1 MILIDIIDNHSF
13 EDLIVVKRSGQRV
26 EFNSLKIA
34 VAIKNAFDSTPSNY
48 SNNDINK
55 VYDDTLSYIYNNYKD
70 RKTINVEDI
79 QDVIELTL
87 KRDSYNDIYDSFSGY
102 RLRRSESRKSFS
114 VKQQHKFVKAI
125 EKIGCVDISNYKVGE
140 NLEKFGS
147 IISSEY
153 TKSYIL
159 DNKYVRAFEEGKIY
173 IHNFLYFHLGYFSNT
188 SLDIR
193 KLADKD
199 EFLFDI
205 LNILVR
211 SKEEVKGEVSING
224 FDDILSKYYVDK
236 FKKIFI
242 KKLVDTLSLLG
253 FIDLVNIKKI
263 EDRIFKEL
271 SVVIILDNYRDL
283 FVNDVLFN
291 ISENIYDMSIMEV
304 FDYMLL
310 NIKKILMLLN
320 DSYREN
326 NFYSISIGNNKT
338 YEGNI
343 IKNII
348 LDLIDEMD
356 YLENICIVYKVCEL
370 SDIDKI
376 VKLIY
381 EGKNMKLNILDKENN
396 NNYDVEYFSDGT
408 RIYENIYSDSISIGR
423 MNVANTSINMAR
435 LGFIHK
441 SLNKEFYNGLDNLIE
456 FTKNELLIVYEN
468 MGNKIKNNYN
478 YLFDGNIFDDEKLD
492 YGQKVR
498 KVIKNGTL
506 NINLVG
512 LYECALMI
520 DKDKTREIMLKII
533 KYINK
538 KIILLSIDNK
548 LNFTL
553 SAIVNDA
560 SYELMDLDK
569 AIYGVIKGINDNDF
583 YRNVMVDCSIEEL
596 NLYQKMF
603 NGGCILE
610 IKLKDKFSL
619 EKIRES
625 IIELVDNYVGIVYIK
640 E

>member
-291 ISENIYDMSIMEV
+291 ILENIYDMSIMEV

>member
-1 MILIDIIDNHSF
+1 M
-13 EDLIVVKRSGQRV
+13 VKRSGQRV

-193 KLADKD
+193 KLANKD

-205 LNILVR
+205 LNVLVR

-291 ISENIYDMSIMEV
+291 ILENIYDMSIMEV

-492 YGQKVR
+492 YGQKIR

>member
-1 MILIDIIDNHSF
+1 MILIDNHSF

-55 VYDDTLSYIYNNYKD
+55 VYEDTLSYIYNNYKD

-79 QDVIELTL
+79 QDVIELIL

-102 RLRRSESRKSFS
+102 RLRRSESRKSFA

-125 EKIGCVDISNYKVGE
+125 EKIGCVDTSNYKVGE

-205 LNILVR
+205 LNILER

-224 FDDILSKYYVDK
+224 FDDILSKCYVDK

-291 ISENIYDMSIMEV
+291 ILKNIYDMSIMEV

-310 NIKKILMLLN
+310 NIKKVLMLLN

-326 NFYSISIGNNKT
+326 SLYSISIGNNKT

-356 YLENICIVYKVCEL
+356 YLENICIIYKVCEL

-381 EGKNMKLNILDKENN
+381 EGKNIKLNILNKENN
-396 NNYDVEYFSDGT
+396 NNYDVEYFSDGS

-441 SLNKEFYNGLDNLIE
+441 SLNKEFYNDLDNLIE

-492 YGQKVR
+492 YGQKIR

-520 DKDKTREIMLKII
+520 DKDKYLEIMLKII

>member
-1 MILIDIIDNHSF
+1 M
-13 EDLIVVKRSGQRV
+13 
-26 EFNSLKIA
+26 
-34 VAIKNAFDSTPSNY
+34 
-48 SNNDINK
+48 
-55 VYDDTLSYIYNNYKD
+55 
-70 RKTINVEDI
+70 
-79 QDVIELTL
+79 
-87 KRDSYNDIYDSFSGY
+87 
-102 RLRRSESRKSFS
+102 
-114 VKQQHKFVKAI
+114 
-125 EKIGCVDISNYKVGE
+125 
-140 NLEKFGS
+140 
-147 IISSEY
+147 
-153 TKSYIL
+153 
-159 DNKYVRAFEEGKIY
+159 
-173 IHNFLYFHLGYFSNT
+173 
-188 SLDIR
+188 
-193 KLADKD
+193 
-199 EFLFDI
+199 FDI
-205 LNILVR
+205 LNIMEK
-211 SKEEVKGEVSING
+211 SKEEVNGEVSINS
-224 FDDILSKYYVDK
+224 FDDILSKYYIDK

-242 KKLVDTLSLLG
+242 KKLLDSLNLFG

-263 EDRIFKEL
+263 EDRINKEG
-271 SVVIILDNYRDL
+271 SIIIILDNYRDI
-283 FVNDVLFN
+283 FVNDMLFN
-291 ISENIYDMSIMEV
+291 ILKVVYDESIKDV

-310 NIKKILMLLN
+310 NIKKIVMLLN
-320 DSYREN
+320 DSYKEN
-326 NFYSISIGNNKT
+326 SLYSISVGNNKT

-348 LDLIDEMD
+348 LDLVDEFD
-356 YLENICIVYKVCEL
+356 YLENICVVYKIYGL
-370 SDIDKI
+370 SDVDKI
-376 VKLIY
+376 SKLIY
-381 EGKNMKLNILDKENN
+381 DGKNIKLNILDKKNK

-408 RIYENIYSDSISIGR
+408 RIYENIYSESISVGR
-423 MNVANTSINMAR
+423 MNVANTSMNIAR
-435 LGFIHK
+435 LGFMHK
-441 SLNKEFYNGLDNLIE
+441 ALNKDFYNDMDNLIE
-456 FTKNELLIVYEN
+456 FTKNELLVVYEN

-492 YGQKVR
+492 YGQKIR

>member
-1 MILIDIIDNHSF
+1 MILIDNHSF

-87 KRDSYNDIYDSFSGY
+87 KKDSYNDIYDSFSGY

-291 ISENIYDMSIMEV
+291 ILENIYDMSIMEV

-348 LDLIDEMD
+348 LDLINEMD

-492 YGQKVR
+492 YGQKIR

>member
-1 MILIDIIDNHSF
+1 MILIDNHSF

-87 KRDSYNDIYDSFSGY
+87 KKDSYNDIYDSFSRY

-291 ISENIYDMSIMEV
+291 ILENIYDMSIMEV

-435 LGFIHK
+435 LGVIHK

-492 YGQKVR
+492 YGQKIR

>member
-1 MILIDIIDNHSF
+1 MILIDDHSF

-87 KRDSYNDIYDSFSGY
+87 KKDSYNDIYDSFSGY

-291 ISENIYDMSIMEV
+291 ILENIYDMSIMEV

-348 LDLIDEMD
+348 LDLINEMD

-492 YGQKVR
+492 YGQKIR

>member
-1 MILIDIIDNHSF
+1 MILIDNHSF

-87 KRDSYNDIYDSFSGY
+87 KKDSYNDIYDSFSGY

-205 LNILVR
+205 LNVLVR

-291 ISENIYDMSIMEV
+291 ILENIYDMSIMEV

-492 YGQKVR
+492 YGQKIR

-538 KIILLSIDNK
+538 RIILLSIDNK

>member
-1 MILIDIIDNHSF
+1 MILIDNHSF

-55 VYDDTLSYIYNNYKD
+55 VYEDTLSYIYNNYKD

-79 QDVIELTL
+79 QDVIELIL
-87 KRDSYNDIYDSFSGY
+87 KRDGYNDIYDSFSGY
-102 RLRRSESRKSFS
+102 RLRRSESRKSFA

-125 EKIGCVDISNYKVGE
+125 EKIGCVDTSNYKVGE

-205 LNILVR
+205 LNILER

-224 FDDILSKYYVDK
+224 FDDILSKCYVDK

-291 ISENIYDMSIMEV
+291 ILKNIYDMSIMEV

-310 NIKKILMLLN
+310 NIKKVLMLLN

-326 NFYSISIGNNKT
+326 SLYSISIGNNKT

-356 YLENICIVYKVCEL
+356 YLENICVVYKVCEL

-381 EGKNMKLNILDKENN
+381 EGKNIKLNILNKENN
-396 NNYDVEYFSDGT
+396 NNYDVEYFSDGS

-423 MNVANTSINMAR
+423 MNVANTSINIAR
-435 LGFIHK
+435 LGFMHK
-441 SLNKEFYNGLDNLIE
+441 ALNKDFYNDLDNLIE
-456 FTKNELLIVYEN
+456 FTKNELLVVYEN

-492 YGQKVR
+492 YGQKIR

>member
-1 MILIDIIDNHSF
+1 M
-13 EDLIVVKRSGQRV
+13 VKRSGQRV

-87 KRDSYNDIYDSFSGY
+87 KKDSYNDIYDSFSGY

-291 ISENIYDMSIMEV
+291 ILENIYDMSIMEV

-348 LDLIDEMD
+348 LDLINEMD

-492 YGQKVR
+492 YGQKIR

>member
-1 MILIDIIDNHSF
+1 MILIDNHSF

-291 ISENIYDMSIMEV
+291 ILENIYDMSIMEV
-304 FDYMLL
+304 FDYMLF

-326 NFYSISIGNNKT
+326 NLYSISIGNNKT

-492 YGQKVR
+492 YGQKIR

>member
-1 MILIDIIDNHSF
+1 MILIDDHSF

-242 KKLVDTLSLLG
+242 KKLVDTLGLLG

-291 ISENIYDMSIMEV
+291 ILENIYDMSIMEV

-492 YGQKVR
+492 YGQKIR

-625 IIELVDNYVGIVYIK
+625 IIELVDNYVGIVYI
-640 E
+640 

>member
-1 MILIDIIDNHSF
+1 MILIDNHSF

-291 ISENIYDMSIMEV
+291 ILENIYDMSIMEV

-492 YGQKVR
+492 YGQKIR

>member
-1 MILIDIIDNHSF
+1 MIFIDNHSF
-13 EDLIVVKRSGQRV
+13 DDLIVVKRSGQRV

-291 ISENIYDMSIMEV
+291 ILENIYDMSIMEV

-492 YGQKVR
+492 YGQKIR

>member
-1 MILIDIIDNHSF
+1 MILIDNHSF

-87 KRDSYNDIYDSFSGY
+87 KKDSYNDIYDSFSGY

-291 ISENIYDMSIMEV
+291 ILENIYDMSIMEV

-492 YGQKVR
+492 YGQKIR

-625 IIELVDNYVGIVYIK
+625 IIKLVDNYVGIVYIK

>member
-1 MILIDIIDNHSF
+1 MILIDNHSF

-291 ISENIYDMSIMEV
+291 ILENVYDMSIMEV

-492 YGQKVR
+492 YGQKIR

>member
-1 MILIDIIDNHSF
+1 MILIDNHSF

-193 KLADKD
+193 KLAYKD

-291 ISENIYDMSIMEV
+291 ILENIYDMSIMEV

-492 YGQKVR
+492 YGQKIR

>member
-1 MILIDIIDNHSF
+1 M
-13 EDLIVVKRSGQRV
+13 VKRSGQRV

-87 KRDSYNDIYDSFSGY
+87 KKDSYNDIYDSFSGY

-236 FKKIFI
+236 FKKLFI

-291 ISENIYDMSIMEV
+291 ILENIYDMSIMEV

-492 YGQKVR
+492 YGQKIR

-619 EKIRES
+619 KKIRES

>member
-1 MILIDIIDNHSF
+1 M
-13 EDLIVVKRSGQRV
+13 VKRSGQRV

-87 KRDSYNDIYDSFSGY
+87 KKDSYNDIYDSFSGY

-291 ISENIYDMSIMEV
+291 ILKNIYDMSIMEV

-492 YGQKVR
+492 YGQKIR

-553 SAIVNDA
+553 SAIVNDS

>member
-1 MILIDIIDNHSF
+1 VILIDDHSF

-291 ISENIYDMSIMEV
+291 ILENIYDMSIMEV

-492 YGQKVR
+492 YGQKIR

>member
-1 MILIDIIDNHSF
+1 MIFIDNHSF
-13 EDLIVVKRSGQRV
+13 DDLIVVKRSGQRV

-291 ISENIYDMSIMEV
+291 ILENIYDMSIMEV

-348 LDLIDEMD
+348 LNLIDEMD

-381 EGKNMKLNILDKENN
+381 EGKNMRLNILDKENN

-492 YGQKVR
+492 YGQKIR

>member
-1 MILIDIIDNHSF
+1 M
-13 EDLIVVKRSGQRV
+13 VKRSGQRV

-224 FDDILSKYYVDK
+224 LDDILSKYYVDK

-291 ISENIYDMSIMEV
+291 ILENIYDMSIMEV

-492 YGQKVR
+492 YGQKIR

>member
-1 MILIDIIDNHSF
+1 MILIDNHSF

-291 ISENIYDMSIMEV
+291 ILENIYDMSIMEV

-348 LDLIDEMD
+348 LDLINEMD
-356 YLENICIVYKVCEL
+356 YLENICIIYKVCEL

-492 YGQKVR
+492 YGQKIR

>member
-1 MILIDIIDNHSF
+1 MILIDNHSF

-291 ISENIYDMSIMEV
+291 ILENIYDMSIMEV

-492 YGQKVR
+492 YGQKIR

-596 NLYQKMF
+596 ILYQKMF

>member
-1 MILIDIIDNHSF
+1 MILIDNHSF

-205 LNILVR
+205 LNVLVR

-291 ISENIYDMSIMEV
+291 ILENIYDMSIMEV

-310 NIKKILMLLN
+310 NIRKILMLLN

-326 NFYSISIGNNKT
+326 NFYSISICNNKT

-492 YGQKVR
+492 YGQKIR

-538 KIILLSIDNK
+538 RIILLSIDNK

>member
-1 MILIDIIDNHSF
+1 MILIDNHSF

-34 VAIKNAFDSTPSNY
+34 VAIKNAFDSTPSDY

-55 VYDDTLSYIYNNYKD
+55 VYEDTLSYIYNNYKD

-79 QDVIELTL
+79 QDVIELIL

-102 RLRRSESRKSFS
+102 RLRRSESRKSFA

-125 EKIGCVDISNYKVGE
+125 EKIGCVDTSNYKVGE

-205 LNILVR
+205 LNILER

-224 FDDILSKYYVDK
+224 FDDILSKCYVDK

-291 ISENIYDMSIMEV
+291 ILKNIYDMSIMEV

-310 NIKKILMLLN
+310 NIKKVLMLLN

-326 NFYSISIGNNKT
+326 SLYSISIGNNKT

-381 EGKNMKLNILDKENN
+381 EGKNIKLNILNKENN
-396 NNYDVEYFSDGT
+396 NNYDVEYFSDGS

-441 SLNKEFYNGLDNLIE
+441 SLNKEFYNDLDNLIE

-492 YGQKVR
+492 YGQKIR

-610 IKLKDKFSL
+610 IRLKDKFSL

>member
-1 MILIDIIDNHSF
+1 MILIDNHSF

-55 VYDDTLSYIYNNYKD
+55 VYEDTLSYIYNNYKD

-79 QDVIELTL
+79 QDVIELIL
-87 KRDSYNDIYDSFSGY
+87 KRDGYNDIYDSFSGY
-102 RLRRSESRKSFS
+102 RLRRSESRKSFA

-125 EKIGCVDISNYKVGE
+125 EKIGCVDTSNYKVGE

-205 LNILVR
+205 LNILER

-224 FDDILSKYYVDK
+224 FDDILSKCYVDK

-291 ISENIYDMSIMEV
+291 ILKNIYDMSIMEV

-310 NIKKILMLLN
+310 NIKKVLMLLN

-326 NFYSISIGNNKT
+326 SLYSISIGNNKT

-381 EGKNMKLNILDKENN
+381 EGKNIKLNILNKENN
-396 NNYDVEYFSDGT
+396 NNYDVEYFSDGS

-441 SLNKEFYNGLDNLIE
+441 SLNKEFYNDLDNLIE

-492 YGQKVR
+492 YGQKIR

-583 YRNVMVDCSIEEL
+583 YRNVMIDGNIEEL
-596 NLYQKMF
+596 NLCQKMF
-603 NGGCILE
+603 NGGCMLE

-619 EKIRES
+619 NKIKES
-625 IIELVDNYVGIVYIK
+625 IIELIDNYVGIVYIK

>member
-1 MILIDIIDNHSF
+1 MILIDNHSF

-55 VYDDTLSYIYNNYKD
+55 VYEDTLSYIYNNYKD

-79 QDVIELTL
+79 QDVIELIL
-87 KRDSYNDIYDSFSGY
+87 KRDGYNDIYDSFSGY
-102 RLRRSESRKSFS
+102 RLRRSESRKSFA

-125 EKIGCVDISNYKVGE
+125 EKIGCVDTSNYKVGE

-205 LNILVR
+205 LNILER

-224 FDDILSKYYVDK
+224 FDDILSKCYVDK

-291 ISENIYDMSIMEV
+291 ILKNIYDMSIMEV

-310 NIKKILMLLN
+310 NIKKMLMLLN

-326 NFYSISIGNNKT
+326 SLYSISIGNNKN

-356 YLENICIVYKVCEL
+356 YLENICIVYKACEL

-381 EGKNMKLNILDKENN
+381 EGKNIKLNILNKENN
-396 NNYDVEYFSDGT
+396 NNYDVEYFSDGS

-441 SLNKEFYNGLDNLIE
+441 SLNKEFYNDLDNLIE

-492 YGQKVR
+492 YGQKIR

-560 SYELMDLDK
+560 NYELMDLDK

-583 YRNVMVDCSIEEL
+583 YRNAMVDCSIEEL

>member
-1 MILIDIIDNHSF
+1 MILIDNHSF

-193 KLADKD
+193 KLANKD

-205 LNILVR
+205 LNVLVR

-291 ISENIYDMSIMEV
+291 ILENIYDMSIMEV

-310 NIKKILMLLN
+310 NIEKILMLLN

-492 YGQKVR
+492 YGQKIR

>member
-1 MILIDIIDNHSF
+1 MI
-13 EDLIVVKRSGQRV
+13 
-26 EFNSLKIA
+26 
-34 VAIKNAFDSTPSNY
+34 
-48 SNNDINK
+48 
-55 VYDDTLSYIYNNYKD
+55 
-70 RKTINVEDI
+70 
-79 QDVIELTL
+79 L

-102 RLRRSESRKSFS
+102 RLRRSESRKSFA

-125 EKIGCVDISNYKVGE
+125 EKIGCVDTSNYKVGE

-205 LNILVR
+205 LNILER

-224 FDDILSKYYVDK
+224 FDDILSKCYVDK

-291 ISENIYDMSIMEV
+291 ILKNIYDMSIMEV

-310 NIKKILMLLN
+310 NIKKVLMLLN

-326 NFYSISIGNNKT
+326 SLYSISIGNNKT

-348 LDLIDEMD
+348 LDLVDEMD

-381 EGKNMKLNILDKENN
+381 EGKNIKLNILNKENN
-396 NNYDVEYFSDGT
+396 NNYDVEYFSDGS

-441 SLNKEFYNGLDNLIE
+441 SLNKEFYNDLDNLIE

-492 YGQKVR
+492 YGQKIR

-520 DKDKTREIMLKII
+520 DKDKYLEIMLKII

-560 SYELMDLDK
+560 NYELMDLDK

-583 YRNVMVDCSIEEL
+583 YRNAMVDCSIEEL

-610 IKLKDKFSL
+610 IRLKDKFSL

>member
-1 MILIDIIDNHSF
+1 MILIDNHSF

-87 KRDSYNDIYDSFSGY
+87 KKDSYNDIYDSFSGY

-291 ISENIYDMSIMEV
+291 ILENIYDMSIMEV

-381 EGKNMKLNILDKENN
+381 EGKNMRLNILDKENN

-441 SLNKEFYNGLDNLIE
+441 SLNKEFYKGLDNLIE

-492 YGQKVR
+492 YGQKIR

>member
-1 MILIDIIDNHSF
+1 MILIDNHSF

-205 LNILVR
+205 LNVLVR

-291 ISENIYDMSIMEV
+291 ILENIYDMSIMEV

-492 YGQKVR
+492 YGQKIR

-538 KIILLSIDNK
+538 RIILLSIDNK

>member
-1 MILIDIIDNHSF
+1 MILIDNHSF

-102 RLRRSESRKSFS
+102 RLRRCESRKSFS

-291 ISENIYDMSIMEV
+291 ILENIYDMSIMEV

-492 YGQKVR
+492 YGQKIR

>member
-1 MILIDIIDNHSF
+1 M
-13 EDLIVVKRSGQRV
+13 VKRSGQRV

-55 VYDDTLSYIYNNYKD
+55 VYEDTLSYIYNNYKD

-79 QDVIELTL
+79 QDVIELIL

-102 RLRRSESRKSFS
+102 RLRRSESRKSFA

-125 EKIGCVDISNYKVGE
+125 EKIGCVDTSNYKVGE

-205 LNILVR
+205 LNILER

-224 FDDILSKYYVDK
+224 FDDILSKCYVDK

-291 ISENIYDMSIMEV
+291 ILKNIYDMSIMEV

-310 NIKKILMLLN
+310 NIKKMLMLLN

-326 NFYSISIGNNKT
+326 SLYSISIGNNKT

-381 EGKNMKLNILDKENN
+381 EGKNIKLNILNKENN
-396 NNYDVEYFSDGT
+396 NNYDVEYFSDGS

-441 SLNKEFYNGLDNLIE
+441 SLNKEFYNDLDNLIE

-492 YGQKVR
+492 YGQKIR

-610 IKLKDKFSL
+610 IRLKDKFSL

>member
-1 MILIDIIDNHSF
+1 MILIDNHSF

-291 ISENIYDMSIMEV
+291 ILENIYDMSIMEV

-381 EGKNMKLNILDKENN
+381 ED
-396 NNYDVEYFSDGT
+396 
-408 RIYENIYSDSISIGR
+408 R
-423 MNVANTSINMAR
+423 
-435 LGFIHK
+435 K
-441 SLNKEFYNGLDNLIE
+441 S
-456 FTKNELLIVYEN
+456 V
-468 MGNKIKNNYN
+468 
-478 YLFDGNIFDDEKLD
+478 
-492 YGQKVR
+492 V
-498 KVIKNGTL
+498 
-506 NINLVG
+506 
-512 LYECALMI
+512 
-520 DKDKTREIMLKII
+520 
-533 KYINK
+533 
-538 KIILLSIDNK
+538 
-548 LNFTL
+548 
-553 SAIVNDA
+553 
-560 SYELMDLDK
+560 
-569 AIYGVIKGINDNDF
+569 
-583 YRNVMVDCSIEEL
+583 
-596 NLYQKMF
+596 
-603 NGGCILE
+603 
-610 IKLKDKFSL
+610 
-619 EKIRES
+619 
-625 IIELVDNYVGIVYIK
+625 
-640 E
+640 

>member
-1 MILIDIIDNHSF
+1 MILIDNHSF

-55 VYDDTLSYIYNNYKD
+55 VYEDTLSYIYDNYKD

-79 QDVIELTL
+79 QDVIELIL
-87 KRDSYNDIYDSFSGY
+87 KRDGYNDIYDSFSGY
-102 RLRRSESRKSFS
+102 RLRRSESRKSFA

-125 EKIGCVDISNYKVGE
+125 EKIGCVDTSNYKVGE

-205 LNILVR
+205 LNILER

-224 FDDILSKYYVDK
+224 FDDILSKCYVDK

-271 SVVIILDNYRDL
+271 SVVIIFDNYRDL

-291 ISENIYDMSIMEV
+291 ILKNIYDMSIMEV

-310 NIKKILMLLN
+310 NIKKVLMLLN

-326 NFYSISIGNNKT
+326 SLYSISIGNNKT

-381 EGKNMKLNILDKENN
+381 EGKNIKLNILNKENN
-396 NNYDVEYFSDGT
+396 NNYDVEYFSDGS

-441 SLNKEFYNGLDNLIE
+441 SLNKEFYNDLDNLIE

-492 YGQKVR
+492 YGQKIR

>member
-1 MILIDIIDNHSF
+1 MILIDNHSF

-291 ISENIYDMSIMEV
+291 ILENIYDMSIMEV

-492 YGQKVR
+492 YGQKIR

-583 YRNVMVDCSIEEL
+583 YRNVMVDCSVEEL

>member
-1 MILIDIIDNHSF
+1 M
-13 EDLIVVKRSGQRV
+13 VKRSGQRV

-87 KRDSYNDIYDSFSGY
+87 KKDSYNDIYDSFSGY

-291 ISENIYDMSIMEV
+291 ILKNIYDMSIMEV

-326 NFYSISIGNNKT
+326 NFYSMSIGNNKT

-492 YGQKVR
+492 YGQKIR

-553 SAIVNDA
+553 SAIVNDS

>member
-1 MILIDIIDNHSF
+1 M
-13 EDLIVVKRSGQRV
+13 VKRSGQRV

-291 ISENIYDMSIMEV
+291 ILENIYDMSIMEV

-381 EGKNMKLNILDKENN
+381 EGKNMRLNILDKENN

-492 YGQKVR
+492 YGQKIR

>member
-1 MILIDIIDNHSF
+1 MILIDNHSF

-87 KRDSYNDIYDSFSGY
+87 KRDSYNDIYDSFSEY

-291 ISENIYDMSIMEV
+291 ILENIYDMSIMEV

-492 YGQKVR
+492 YGQKIR